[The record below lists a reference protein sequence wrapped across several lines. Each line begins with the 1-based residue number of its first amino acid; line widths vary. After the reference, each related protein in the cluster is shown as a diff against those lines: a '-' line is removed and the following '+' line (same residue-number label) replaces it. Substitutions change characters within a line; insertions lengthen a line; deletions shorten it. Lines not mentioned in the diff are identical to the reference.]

1 MFVFLSYFR
10 HIYFCS
16 ILFILIYIIRH
27 FQSLPHFPQTV
38 KQLRELLPNSS
49 NDYIN
54 KCVDVYGPHVDAI
67 MDNIIEGKA
76 SRDIGPPEG
85 EKEGEGKKKLV
96 VPHKEALE
104 DKVF

>member
-1 MFVFLSYFR
+1 M
-10 HIYFCS
+10 
-16 ILFILIYIIRH
+16 
-27 FQSLPHFPQTV
+27 
-38 KQLRELLPNSS
+38 
-49 NDYIN
+49 
-54 KCVDVYGPHVDAI
+54 DAI